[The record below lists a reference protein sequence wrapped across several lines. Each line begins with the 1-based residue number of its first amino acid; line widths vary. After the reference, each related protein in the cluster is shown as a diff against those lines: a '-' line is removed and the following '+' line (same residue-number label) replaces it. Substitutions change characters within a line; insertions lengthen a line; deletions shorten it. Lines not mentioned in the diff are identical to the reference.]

1 MYVCKGE
8 NSRAVAAG
16 LVLAVRR
23 PPDVQTMKKSI
34 KQNNPNLHYL
44 RCTNMSKNTVS
55 SVSVADSAKL
65 ERIKK
70 VRFKLLC
77 IVNYKVNYAI
87 SIVNYAIPR
96 AFKSLSAIIF

>member
-1 MYVCKGE
+1 MQSESSLFGFAE
-8 NSRAVAAG
+8 
-16 LVLAVRR
+16 
-23 PPDVQTMKKSI
+23 VQLFFETQS
-34 KQNNPNLHYL
+34 QRTLSTPFPF
-44 RCTNMSKNTVS
+44 V
-55 SVSVADSAKL
+55 DSAKL

-87 SIVNYAIPR
+87 PIVNYAIPR